1 MDQDL
6 QEAKRLLDLHRDASA
21 ADQSSMCVAFPRP
34 QENGYT
40 YTEVNQVLAE
50 VVDRNGS
57 LGLVQALISLGADV
71 NLAKR
76 RSGSLWHKVI
86 RRDQEERRSMLL
98 PSAAKL
104 CRADIV
110 HAIAD
115 HADQVSLDVSLRNAI
130 SRADLAVV
138 KALMVHGA
146 DPGDLHTDF
155 EDLVFNNQVSMIQL
169 LLEGPRLPCVSCRS
183 SGLGIAVKNRAQ
195 DVVCLLLK
203 NGADVN
209 HDNATA
215 LLMAV
220 EASRPDFVSTLISGP
235 VAPSPTSL
243 DWAAGRAYEAMNG
256 RDSDDGRSIVEMC
269 LAGGGAGPET
279 NRILTKGVSDAVRR
293 KQVNLLDTLL
303 KFAKPTGPYEAEALI
318 EAVRSEQQDV
328 LAKLLALRPSSQ
340 SLTLAVV
347 QALKGEDKELQHQ
360 TAGALVTAGA
370 KGPCLAEALIEVV
383 QRLVASTQ
391 YYDGAREREDEELF
405 ILFLKEGQA
414 DVDYKSGLAL
424 QLSVK
429 ASCKDLAVR
438 IVARKPSPASLGAS
452 LPLAMA
458 IRDGRMR
465 QSLVE
470 ILLRHPVAEEAV
482 NEALVDSIKG
492 GPDSK
497 DLTEL
502 LLARGDVNYN
512 NGEAFIFAIRVNDL
526 ATLRE
531 LLKRETN
538 YKTLF
543 TATMEAVKL
552 PADSRTDVLEEL
564 ISHMHLDHLNL
575 ALKYIILESQPDL
588 ALAQQLL
595 RAGAEPALENGVCIK
610 NAACTLNVDATQVLA
625 DFAGYNEPMFT
636 QAFAGVINS
645 GRQWIA
651 PEHLELVQVLL
662 CHGASGNVVNRAMV
676 EAVDYLAGNSAQKRT
691 LEALV
696 DMLVASGADVN
707 FESGKIVGI
716 AASAGDGPLLAHLL
730 GQGATTET
738 ATIAFSTAIMAHHEE
753 EKLMDLVSV
762 FADKRTPSPDVNQP
776 LPGMLPPLLLCMN
789 HYRSVALLD
798 CLWKQGCNLE
808 ATVPCKVYPDEPAD
822 EQMGKVNFDKEPVT
836 ALMWALLQGQEK
848 IGADIIRAA
857 VDRGGRF
864 LFDLKCISAKC

>member
-6 QEAKRLLDLHRDASA
+6 QEAKRLLELHRGASA
-21 ADQSSMCVAFPRP
+21 ADQSSMCLTFPRP
-34 QENGYT
+34 QEDVYT

-50 VVDRNGS
+50 VIDRNGS

-86 RRDQEERRSMLL
+86 RRDQEERRSILL

-115 HADQVSLDVSLRNAI
+115 HADQVSLDDSLHNAI

-146 DPGDLHTDF
+146 DPGDLHNEF
-155 EDLVFNNQVSMIQL
+155 EELVFNNQVSMIQL

-195 DVVCLLLK
+195 EVIGLLLK

-209 HDNATA
+209 HDNAIA

-220 EASRPDFVSTLISGP
+220 DASRPDFVSMLISGP

-269 LAGGGAGPET
+269 LEGGGAGPET

-303 KFAKPTGPYEAEALI
+303 KFAKPTGPYEAEALV

-340 SLTLAVV
+340 SLTLAVGH
-347 QALKGEDKELQHQ
+347 ALKAEDKVLQHQ
-360 TAGALVTAGA
+360 MAGALVQGGA
-370 KGPCLAEALIEVV
+370 NGPCLAEALIEVV
-383 QRLVASTQ
+383 QRLIASTQ
-391 YYDGAREREDEELF
+391 HYDGAREREDEELF
-405 ILFLKEGQA
+405 ILLLKDGQA

-429 ASCKDLAVR
+429 ATCKDIAVR

-458 IRDGRMR
+458 IRDGHMR
-465 QSLVE
+465 TSLVE

-482 NEALVDSIKG
+482 NVALVDSIKA

-512 NGEAFIFAIRVNDL
+512 NGEAFMFAIRRNDL

-531 LLKRETN
+531 LLKRGAN

-543 TATMEAVKL
+543 TATMEAVNL
-552 PADSRTDVLEEL
+552 PPDSRAHVLEEL
-564 ISHMHLDHLNL
+564 IGHMQLDHLNL

-588 ALAQQLL
+588 ALAEQLL
-595 RAGAEPALENGVCIK
+595 RAGAEPTMENGVCIK
-610 NAACTLNVDATQVLA
+610 HAACTLNIEATQVLA
-625 DFAGYNEPMFT
+625 DFARRNEPIFT
-636 QAFAGVINS
+636 EAFAGVVNS
-645 GRQWIA
+645 GGQWIA
-651 PEHLELVQVLL
+651 PEHLELVRVLL
-662 CHGASGNVVNRAMV
+662 CHGASGKVLNRAMF
-676 EAVDYLAGNSAQKRT
+676 EAVDCLAGNPDKKGT

-696 DMLVASGADVN
+696 DMFVEYGADVN
-707 FESGKIVGI
+707 FKDGKMVGI

-738 ATIAFSTAIMAHHEE
+738 ATIAFSTAILAHHEE
-753 EKLMDLVSV
+753 AKLMDLVSV
-762 FADKRTPSPDVNQP
+762 FADKRTRTPNVNQP

-798 CLWKQGCNLE
+798 CLWKQGCDLE
-808 ATVPCKVYPDEPAD
+808 ATALCKVYPDEPAD
-822 EQMGKVNFDKEPVT
+822 EQMGKINFDEEPVT

-848 IGADIIRAA
+848 IGADMIRAI
-857 VDRGGRF
+857 VDRDGTY
-864 LFDLKCISAKC
+864 SV